1 MWQKSSNGEAVKP
14 PEVSIDASGVI
25 LTRNHHHVEATE
37 EIPEHWEYDEWQMTK
52 EAYEV
57 YTYYEALTNEQ
68 SDALMELAELIA
80 EVI

>member
-1 MWQKSSNGEAVKP
+1 MWIHCGNGESAKP
-14 PEVSIDASGVI
+14 PVKEVSGDQVI
-25 LTRNHHHVEATE
+25 VRKAFELIPADGEF
-37 EIPEHWEYDEWQMTK
+37 PEHWEYDEWQMTK

>member
-1 MWQKSSNGEAVKP
+1 MWIHCGNGESVKP
-14 PEVSIDASGVI
+14 PVKEVSGDQVI
-25 LTRNHHHVEATE
+25 VRKAFEL
-37 EIPEHWEYDEWQMTK
+37 IPADGDFSEHWEYDEWQMTK